1 MTREAVAAALEA
13 GVELA
18 RELLGNVLYL
28 KEELPNVDLPA
39 ELLSRVEGLCGS
51 LIGAKHDAFSELT
64 EVSEA
69 LESGGSVTAAQQ
81 RLARIE
87 AWLASDL
94 RSIGPVVDALDGA
107 SLANPDCRL
116 AYVLVA
122 ESMANVLGSFQR
134 FRASVAA
141 IARQNV

>member
-1 MTREAVAAALEA
+1 MTREAVEAALEA

-18 RELLGNVLYL
+18 RELLGNTLYV

-39 ELLSRVEGLCGS
+39 ELRSRVEGLCES
-51 LIGAKHDAFSELT
+51 LIGVKHDAFSELT
-64 EVSEA
+64 EAAEA
-69 LESGGSVTAAQQ
+69 LDSGGDITAAQE

-87 AWLASDL
+87 AWMVSEL
-94 RSIGPVVDALDGA
+94 RRIGPVVDALDGA
-107 SLANPDCRL
+107 SLAKPDCRL

-122 ESMANVLGSFQR
+122 ESMASVLGSLKR
-134 FRASVAA
+134 FRAAVAA

>member
-1 MTREAVAAALEA
+1 MTREAVEAALEA
-13 GVELA
+13 GGKLA
-18 RELLGNVLYL
+18 RELLGNVLYV
-28 KEELPNVDLPA
+28 KGELPNVDLPGA
-39 ELLSRVEGLCGS
+39 LRSRVEGLCES

-64 EVSEA
+64 EVAEA
-69 LESGGSVTAAQQ
+69 LESGGDVTAAQE

-87 AWLASDL
+87 AWMVSEL
-94 RSIGPVVDALDGA
+94 RRIGPVVDALDGA
-107 SLANPDCRL
+107 SLAKPDCRL

-122 ESMANVLGSFQR
+122 ESMANVLGSLQR